1 MIIEGRM
8 AKNVDW
14 LIVCLGNP
22 GSQYS
27 GNRHNNGWMVAAELC
42 SKHKKPLMKSFSKSY
57 HASLRIY
64 GQLVLVI
71 LPTTF
76 MNASGEAVTEVIESY
91 DIPVERIIVVCDE
104 YNFPLGKVNLRQ
116 GGSDGGHN
124 GVASVIE
131 ELGTEEFF
139 RLRCGI
145 GKNFPQGG
153 MVDYV
158 LSDFLDEEIE
168 EKNMMIKKAVDSI
181 EYLVQQGKTKAMTD
195 VNSEK
200 LWIKEINEK
209 KENHKDSVVQVNNNE
224 CK

>member
-1 MIIEGRM
+1 MTKKVE
-8 AKNVDW
+8 W

-27 GNRHNNGWMVAAELC
+27 GNRHNIGWMVAAELC
-42 SKHKKPLMKSFSKSY
+42 SKYKKPLMKSFTKSY
-57 HASLRIY
+57 NVSLRIA
-64 GQLVLVI
+64 GQLALVI
-71 LPTTF
+71 IPTTY
-76 MNASGEAVTEVIESY
+76 MNASGEAVTEVIESF
-91 DIPVERIIVVCDE
+91 DIPSERIIVVCDE
-104 YNFPLGKVNLRQ
+104 YNFSLGKVHIRQ

-158 LSDFLDEEIE
+158 LSDFLDGEIE
-168 EKNMMIKKAVDSI
+168 EKNIMVKNAVDGI
-181 EYLVQQGKTKAMTD
+181 EYLIQHGKTKAMTD

-200 LWIKEINEK
+200 LWNKDNTSK
-209 KENHKDSVVQVNNNE
+209 KEDGKESNNSVNNNE
-224 CK
+224 SK